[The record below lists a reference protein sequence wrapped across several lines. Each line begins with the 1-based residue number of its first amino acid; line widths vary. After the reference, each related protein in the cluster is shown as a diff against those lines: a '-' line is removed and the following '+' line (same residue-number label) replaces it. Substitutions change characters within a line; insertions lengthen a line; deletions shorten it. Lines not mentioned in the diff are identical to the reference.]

1 MNKTEL
7 AAVVADKAD
16 ISKEKANEV
25 ITAMTDEI
33 TAAMARDD
41 TVSLIGFGSFNQRQR
56 SARKG
61 KNPQTGAVIDIPA
74 SKSVGFKAGKS
85 LKDTVNQ

>member
-1 MNKTEL
+1 MNKNEL

-25 ITAMTDEI
+25 INSITDEI
-33 TAAMARDD
+33 TAALAREDS
-41 TVSLIGFGSFNQRQR
+41 VSLIGFGSFTQRHR

-74 SKSVGFKAGKS
+74 SKSVGFKVSKS
-85 LKDTVNQ
+85 LKDSLNK

>member
-25 ITAMTDEI
+25 VTAITDEI
-33 TAAMARDD
+33 TAAMVRDEA
-41 TVSLIGFGSFNQRQR
+41 VSLIGFGTFTQRQR

-74 SKSVGFKAGKS
+74 SKSVGFKAGKA
-85 LKDTVNQ
+85 LKDAVN